1 MVKHVGIVAV
11 STEGAA
17 LCYRTIC
24 LEGEAL
30 LGQYAHPEVSMHNF
44 PLGEYQRLIDRDDWR
59 AVGELLLESAA
70 KLVRAG
76 AEILICPDNTIHQGL
91 DLVRQRSPAPWI
103 HIAEEVTREA
113 RDRGFR
119 RVGILGTRFLME
131 GPVYPPRL
139 AAAGI
144 EHRIPDGA
152 QRERINQIIYDELV
166 RARFERPSLK
176 YFQDVIRD
184 LKGDGCD
191 AVALACT
198 EIPLLIAEKDSQLPI
213 LDSTRVLARA
223 ALRAATA

>member
-1 MVKHVGIVAV
+1 MKHIGIVAV

-24 LEGEAL
+24 LEGEAR
-30 LGQYAHPEVSMHNF
+30 LGPHAHPEVSLHNF
-44 PLGEYQRLIDRDDWR
+44 PLSAYQRLVDRDDWR

-91 DLVRQRSPAPWI
+91 DLVRERSPAPWI

-113 RDRGFR
+113 RLRGFR

-131 GPVYPPRL
+131 GPVYPSRL

-144 EHRIPDGA
+144 EHRTPNPA

-166 RARFERPSLK
+166 RARFERQSLK

-184 LKGDGCD
+184 LKRDGCD

-198 EIPLLIAEKDSQLPI
+198 EIPLLVAEKDSELPI
-213 LDSTRVLARA
+213 LDSTRILARA
-223 ALRAATA
+223 ALRIATS